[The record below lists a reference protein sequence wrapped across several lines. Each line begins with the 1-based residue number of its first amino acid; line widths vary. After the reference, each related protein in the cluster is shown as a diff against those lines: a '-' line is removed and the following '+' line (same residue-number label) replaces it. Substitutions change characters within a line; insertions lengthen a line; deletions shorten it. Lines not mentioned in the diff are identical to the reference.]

1 MKIPSDDATKIPH
14 IYCTHTHTHTQSRGL
29 ETICL
34 EHEGKVQV
42 LAAVPHV
49 DVAVLWR
56 HGHVVERQA
65 QPQQAAEH
73 THAAGVLQL
82 QAPLP

>member
-1 MKIPSDDATKIPH
+1 MKISHSHT
-14 IYCTHTHTHTQSRGL
+14 YTLTLYLSLTHTHTWIGDD
-29 ETICL
+29 ICL
-34 EHEGKVQV
+34 EHEGQVQV
-42 LAAVPHV
+42 LAAVPKV

-56 HGHVVERQA
+56 HGHVVERQTH
-65 QPQQAAEH
+65 PQQAAEH